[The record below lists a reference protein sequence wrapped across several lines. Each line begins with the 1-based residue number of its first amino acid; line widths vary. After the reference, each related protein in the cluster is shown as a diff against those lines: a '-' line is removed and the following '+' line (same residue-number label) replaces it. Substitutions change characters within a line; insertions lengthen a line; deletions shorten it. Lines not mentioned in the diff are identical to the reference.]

1 MGQQQMLLTVLTI
14 IVVGIAVRIGFRVTN
29 EQNMSQ
35 NRDQLAVQ
43 MQIIFGQAEAYA
55 SRPKTQGGGGGSYRG
70 FRLAKRLAKTD
81 VGTISTSVSG
91 SSNLTITG
99 TGKVKGNNN
108 KTPVRV
114 VMTVT
119 ARKIKKIS
127 FAN

>member
-14 IVVGIAVRIGFRVTN
+14 IVVGIAVRIGFRVTD

-35 NRDQLAVQ
+35 NRDQLMVQ
-43 MQIIFGQAEAYA
+43 MQSIFAQAEAYA
-55 SRPKTQGGGGGSYRG
+55 ARPKTQGGGGGSYRG
-70 FRLAKRLAKTD
+70 FTLAKRLAKTD
-81 VGTISTSVSG
+81 AGTISTSVSG

-99 TGKVKGNNN
+99 TGKVKGTNS

-114 VMTVT
+114 VMRVA